1 MVVKKKAKKAKREK
15 GVIVHGTLLPYFTNG
30 KVSLFTQE
38 LGKIVIEKARFEDLT
53 TEGGVSNQWYTWRIK
68 PK

>member
-1 MVVKKKAKKAKREK
+1 MAKRKTVKREK
-15 GVIVHGTLLPYFTNG
+15 GVIVHETSLPYYYANG

-38 LGKIVIEKARFEDLT
+38 LGKIVVEKAHLEDLT
-53 TEGGVSNQWYTWRIK
+53 TEGGISNQWYTWRIK

>member
-1 MVVKKKAKKAKREK
+1 MVKKKTVKREK
-15 GVIVHGTLLPYFTNG
+15 GVIVHGTSLPYFTNG

-38 LGKIVIEKARFEDLT
+38 LGKIVVEKARFEDLT
-53 TEGGVSNQWYTWRIK
+53 TEGGIFQQWYTWRIK

>member
-1 MVVKKKAKKAKREK
+1 MAKRKTVKREK
-15 GVIVHGTLLPYFTNG
+15 GVIVHGTSLPYHTNG

-38 LGKIVIEKARFEDLT
+38 LGKIVVEKARFEDLT
-53 TEGGVSNQWYTWRIK
+53 TEGGISSQWYTWRIK